1 MNELNT
7 INQFFSAIDCHFK
20 CYEMGRLIQ
29 AVKPQQFIDFELGN
43 TPWDTPFMQY
53 AWIGVVFWQKKEAV
67 AEQNHTVWFL
77 KLPLDEQAKLN
88 LAARDD
94 FLSRLFK
101 TLEHALANKKLATQE
116 PGDKVPGHQKL
127 SNKKSAGE
135 QFYSLEN
142 AMKDNPYGFQPKQEQ
157 LANFHAI
164 VQQQLNLAASSSY
177 QDAQDYFSD
186 SAHFDQWQQLGFQ
199 GIADLA
205 ARLEEKVQCPD
216 RQAVSNQQLIIKA
229 IPRLPLSS
237 FHALSLCLENHVVS
251 RALAQA
257 VFDKLSLASDN
268 NTSSSTSCIAC
279 IRATAGSSDSAGEIQ
294 AQLLTNVLS
303 SPFNNDIEVLAIIA
317 GRCWQALF
325 LQQNIL
331 LLFLKSLAHADSSR
345 HPGAFNAIVSDL
357 IFIPGMRDKILQ
369 GFRSPDR
376 SEQLILAIAAFLKQS
391 RAVKH

>member
-7 INQFFSAIDCHFK
+7 INQFFSAIGCHFK

-29 AVKPQQFIDFELGN
+29 AVKAQQFIDFELGN

-67 AEQNHTVWFL
+67 ADQNHTVWFL

-94 FLSRLFK
+94 FLRRLFK
-101 TLEHALANKKLATQE
+101 TLEHALANKNLASQE
-116 PGDKVPGHQKL
+116 PG
-127 SNKKSAGE
+127 NKKSAGE

-164 VQQQLNLAASSSY
+164 VQQQLKLPASPSY
-177 QDAQDYFSD
+177 PDAQAYFSD
-186 SAHFDQWQQLGFQ
+186 STRFDQWQQLGVQ

-216 RQAVSNQQLIIKA
+216 CQAVSNQQLIIKA
-229 IPRLPLSS
+229 IPHLPLSS

-251 RALAQA
+251 KALAQA
-257 VFDKLSLASDN
+257 VFDKLCLASDN
-268 NTSSSTSCIAC
+268 NTSSSTSCIAS

-294 AQLLTNVLS
+294 AQLLTKVLS
-303 SPFNNDIEVLAIIA
+303 SPFNSDIEVLAVIA
-317 GRCWQALF
+317 GRCWQTLF
-325 LQQNIL
+325 RQQNIL
-331 LLFLKSLAHADSSR
+331 LLLLESLADADSSR

-369 GFRSPDR
+369 VFRSPDR

>member
-1 MNELNT
+1 MDELNT

-43 TPWDTPFMQY
+43 IPWDSPFMQY

-67 AEQNHTVWFL
+67 ADQNHTVWFL
-77 KLPLDEQAKLN
+77 KLPLDEQTKLN

-94 FLSRLFK
+94 FLRRLFN
-101 TLEHALANKKLATQE
+101 TLEHALANKNSASQE
-116 PGDKVPGHQKL
+116 PGDQVPGDKKQ

-142 AMKDNPYGFQPKQEQ
+142 AMQDNPYGFQPKQEQ

-164 VQQQLNLAASSSY
+164 VQQQLSLAASLSY
-177 QDAQDYFSD
+177 PDAQAYFSD

-205 ARLEEKVQCPD
+205 ARLEEKVPCPD
-216 RQAVSNQQLIIKA
+216 SQAVSNQQLIIKA
-229 IPRLPLSS
+229 IPHLPLSS
-237 FHALSLCLENHVVS
+237 FHALSLCLENHIVS

-257 VFDKLSLASDN
+257 VFDKLCLALDN
-268 NTSSSTSCIAC
+268 NTSSALSCIAC
-279 IRATAGSSDSAGEIQ
+279 IRAIAGSSDSAGEIQ
-294 AQLLTNVLS
+294 AQLLTKVLS

-331 LLFLKSLAHADSSR
+331 LLFLESLAYADSSR

-369 GFRSPDR
+369 VFRSPDR
-376 SEQLILAIAAFLKQS
+376 SEQLIIAIAAFLKQS